1 MPFQWDPNKA
11 ESNIWKH
18 GISFEQA
25 ITVFG
30 DPQLQFTVDPKH
42 SNGEAREWAIGAIET
57 GQIVVV
63 VFTMRQDDIR
73 IISARTATSQEI
85 NRYESGF

>member
-1 MPFQWDPNKA
+1 MPFQWDPDKA

-18 GISFEQA
+18 RISFEQA
-25 ITVFG
+25 ITVFA
-30 DPQLQFTVDPKH
+30 DPQMLFTADPNH
-42 SNGEAREWAIGAIET
+42 SNGEEREWAIGAIET

-73 IISARTATSQEI
+73 IISARPATSQEI
-85 NRYESGF
+85 SRYESGF